1 MTGIKIA
8 AAGAMEWQVSTG
20 KAGRLGGAYRRRS
33 RAAHGRAFGL
43 ALGLV
48 LLVPATSAL
57 AQDADALSFDQARE
71 RLERVSDA
79 LAAADANLRARQD
92 LSDATARLR
101 LPEISLEARYLE
113 FQKTLS
119 LPLGSLAPVAEAFGI
134 ESPLRFQERD
144 RRLRPV
150 LTTVL
155 PLLHG
160 RADPGR
166 AGGGRGRPAWG
177 GRGAGAAVPEADV
190 ATGPGLLRPGPGR
203 AGAECAPRGARR
215 HAAAPGPCRI
225 A

>member
-1 MTGIKIA
+1 MTGITIA

-92 LSDATARLR
+92 LPMRPRACGCR
-101 LPEISLEARYLE
+101 
-113 FQKTLS
+113 
-119 LPLGSLAPVAEAFGI
+119 
-134 ESPLRFQERD
+134 RFRSKRAIWSS
-144 RRLRPV
+144 RRR
-150 LTTVL
+150 
-155 PLLHG
+155 
-160 RADPGR
+160 
-166 AGGGRGRPAWG
+166 
-177 GRGAGAAVPEADV
+177 
-190 ATGPGLLRPGPGR
+190 
-203 AGAECAPRGARR
+203 
-215 HAAAPGPCRI
+215 
-225 A
+225 